1 MKIFKQLLIIL
12 AINFI
17 GELLQ
22 KGLHIPIPGSIIGLF
37 ILLSCLLTGV
47 IKEEQIDDT
56 AIFLLENMPFF
67 FVPAGVG
74 VMVSYKYLQ
83 GNLFYSILTIIL
95 STILVIIVTSL
106 VTEFLIKLN
115 KDDEGNNK

>member
-22 KGLHIPIPGSIIGLF
+22 KGLDIPVPGSIIGLF
-37 ILLSCLLTGV
+37 ILLACLLSGI
-47 IKEEQIDDT
+47 IKEEQIADT
-56 AIFLLENMPFF
+56 ANFLLENMPFF

-115 KDDEGNNK
+115 NDDEGNNK